1 MKNLVATVWL
11 GLFILCVIGTA
22 RVYAAESVS
31 ESTNSGSTS
40 LYAEEIAVY
49 ERAMGTD
56 HGLSDLEI
64 HKRMQAL
71 ISNPVFQNR
80 FLGIMTHQ
88 TPSDAW
94 IILEIMAETRP
105 DLIVEAGTFHGG
117 SAVLWAI
124 ILQHINPGGRVIT
137 IDIEDQREAR
147 AINLP
152 IAKRR
157 VEFILGSSTDPKVVE
172 KVHQRAKG
180 KRVMVI
186 LDSLH
191 SKEHVA
197 AELEAYAPL
206 VPVGGYLI
214 VQDTPF
220 GPDEAIA
227 EFLAANDNWIAD
239 RRRERYPDTNSV
251 RGYLRRVKP

>member
-1 MKNLVATVWL
+1 MKSFVAILLLGPFALFVLGTSTVHAAD
-11 GLFILCVIGTA
+11 TTETESP
-22 RVYAAESVS
+22 YAKEVAE
-31 ESTNSGSTS
+31 
-40 LYAEEIAVY
+40 Y
-49 ERAMGTD
+49 ERAMGAD
-56 HGLSDLEI
+56 HRLSDEEI
-64 HKRMQAL
+64 HEQMQGFMT
-71 ISNPVFQNR
+71 NPVFQNR
-80 FLGIMTHQ
+80 FLGILTLQ

-117 SAVLWAI
+117 SAALWAI
-124 ILQHINPGGRVIT
+124 ILQHINPRGRVIT

-152 IAKRR
+152 ISKRR
-157 VEFILGSSTDPKVVE
+157 VEFILGSSTDPKVVA
-172 KVHQRAKG
+172 KVHKRAKG
-180 KRVMVI
+180 KRVMVL

-197 AELEAYAPL
+197 AEIEAYAPL

-214 VQDTPF
+214 VQDTSV

-227 EFLAANDNWIAD
+227 EFLAANTNWVAD

-251 RGYLRRVKP
+251 KGYLRRIKP